1 MTKNQEYLERTIF
14 IKDALSTRDFTDY
27 YKNYYIV
34 INGYYDTY
42 DFMKILIYK
51 LNEKNNIIKVYENN
65 SREEILEMFGKNLQ
79 ENSYNT
85 VHKKIV
91 NFIKTYDL

>member
-1 MTKNQEYLERTIF
+1 
-14 IKDALSTRDFTDY
+14 
-27 YKNYYIV
+27 
-34 INGYYDTY
+34 
-42 DFMKILIYK
+42 MKISIYK

>member
-1 MTKNQEYLERTIF
+1 MTKNQEYLERIIF
-14 IKDALSTRDFTDY
+14 IKNTLSTRDFTDY

-42 DFMKILIYK
+42 DFMKISIYK
-51 LNEKNNIIKVYENN
+51 LNEKNNIIKVYENS
-65 SREEILEMFGKNLQ
+65 SREEILEMFGNNLQ

-91 NFIKTYDL
+91 NFIKAYDL